1 MWIVDRARDLLWYP
15 KRTWDKI
22 KTEADPKLLVIYPL
36 FLAVIPALA
45 VYIGYGLIGLRLGPV
60 GYYRMSFINAFYS
73 ALVYYVLSLL
83 GVVVMGFL
91 VMVLTNYFTAEADI
105 FSAMKLA
112 VYSATAPLLA
122 GVFQVIPGIRILM
135 VLGLY
140 GAYIMYLGV
149 PKLIRTTH
157 EKEAPFS
164 FSLIIAAVILM
175 LLIDFLVSQYIFGIV
190 YSEVLTL

>member
-1 MWIVDRARDLLWYP
+1 MWIIDRVRDLLLFPQQAWE
-15 KRTWDKI
+15 KI
-22 KTEADPKLLVIYPL
+22 KTEKDLKLLIIYPL
-36 FLAVIPALA
+36 TLALLPALA
-45 VYIGYGLIGLRLGPV
+45 VYIGYGLIGLRLGPI
-60 GYYRMSFINAFYS
+60 GYYHMSFINAFYS
-73 ALVYYVLSLL
+73 ALVTYVLSIL

-105 FSAMKLA
+105 LSAMKLA

-122 GVFQVIPGIRILM
+122 GIFQVIPGIRILM

-149 PKLIRTTH
+149 PKLIKTTH

-164 FSLIIAAVILM
+164 FSMIIAAMILM